1 MRQILK
7 KRDRMQRLGLKHEI
21 EFRPGLAEPVY
32 KTTYMIKL
40 SWGTLATG
48 EGYDGLVKA
57 LMAIQH
63 DVELCLLNETAEE
76 GKASMRKWHNE
87 IETLKNGYL
96 AKVKDKAEITIAQ
109 QKGMIAAM
117 RQAFGDVE
125 RRVLDP
131 ERGGQL
137 EFITIYGHSD
147 EMSVDLRRNGVSIA
161 EDSNSFDLQIRID
174 GIFTLPAHI
183 APKP

>member
-1 MRQILK
+1 
-7 KRDRMQRLGLKHEI
+7 MQQLALKHEV
-21 EFRPGLAEPVY
+21 EFRLGLAEPVY

-63 DVELCLLNETAEE
+63 DIECCLQNEAAEE
-76 GKASMRKWHNE
+76 REEVLRKRHNE

-96 AKVKDKAEITIAQ
+96 AKVKTKAEVTIAQ
-109 QKGMIAAM
+109 QNGMIAAM

-131 ERGGQL
+131 SKGGQL